1 LRKLNPDDFK
11 NLFACANLNIVI
23 PFIRSK
29 IYRFTRE
36 SSEKSTIDYAD
47 EITLKHEINDI
58 IVTHLSL
65 PVISNQAH
73 DSRPWLKSVVN
84 RLRTNKP
91 VNPTFYFDYISE
103 QYKASEN
110 SLKQILFHLISI
122 RRLDFLLPMP
132 LKKSGMLLSA

>member
-1 LRKLNPDDFK
+1 MKILEPQIDKLFDDNPILRQPFLHVYNHFCQVATFQFIQEKQAPHSFAIPYTFVFERMNDFSPQSPESCDDFLRKLNPDDFK

-58 IVTHLSL
+58 IVTH
-65 PVISNQAH
+65 
-73 DSRPWLKSVVN
+73 
-84 RLRTNKP
+84 
-91 VNPTFYFDYISE
+91 
-103 QYKASEN
+103 
-110 SLKQILFHLISI
+110 
-122 RRLDFLLPMP
+122 
-132 LKKSGMLLSA
+132 